1 MKWLVLLG
9 VIGAAA
15 LVAWYVATGRPA
27 GRPRSRPLAEFAWAV
42 LTCVLLA
49 AAVWLAHQLGV
60 FSVPLVALAFVP
72 FGISVRGLLV
82 ATRDSRRRRELDGQT
97 AAAGRHARLTLPL
110 LVVMV
115 VAIAVFGV
123 VVGWLVGSH

>member
-15 LVAWYVATGRPA
+15 PVVWYVATGRPH

-49 AAVWLAHQLGV
+49 AAVWTAHRMGI

-72 FGISVRGLLV
+72 FGIAVRGFLV

-97 AAAGRHARLTLPL
+97 AAAGPFARLTLPL
-110 LVVMV
+110 MVVMV

-123 VVGWLVGSH
+123 LVGWLVGPH